1 MMKFFYSVLAVA
13 LIIGLFSSEMIAQE
27 KGEGDRVGGIRVGY
41 HASQYY
47 DAGNAYGDPMQSFYV
62 GLFRDTKIIPLLH
75 FGSGLEY
82 YKNGIK
88 TDDSNMRDLHY
99 LTIPL
104 NLKLKIG
111 PVFALGGF
119 SPSFKVAE
127 RITIDGNTEKPTDA
141 QKAEWFDIP
150 LFLGAGVKIWFV
162 SLEARYHWGMM
173 EVTDGYKAQSFQLG
187 AGISF

>member
-1 MMKFFYSVLAVA
+1 MKNIYSVLAAAV
-13 LIIGLFSSEMIAQE
+13 LIGLFNSEMKAQE
-27 KGEGDRVGGIRVGY
+27 KGDGDRVGGIRAGY
-41 HASQYY
+41 HASQFY
-47 DAGNAYGDPMQSFYV
+47 DSGNAYGDPMQSFYV
-62 GLFRDTKIIPLLH
+62 GLFRDTKIIPLLY

-82 YKNGIK
+82 YKNGVKI
-88 TDDSNMRDLHY
+88 DDANKRDLHY

-104 NLKLKIG
+104 NLKLKLG

-127 RITIDGNTEKPTDA
+127 RITTDGNTAKPTDA

-150 LFLGAGVKIWFV
+150 FFLGAGVKVWFV
-162 SLEARYHWGMM
+162 TLEARYLWGMR
-173 EVTDGYKAQSFQLG
+173 EVTDGYKSQSFQLG

>member
-1 MMKFFYSVLAVA
+1 MMKNIFSVLTIA
-13 LIIGLFSSEMIAQE
+13 LTLGLFSFEVNAQE
-27 KGEGDRVGGIRVGY
+27 KGEGDRVGGIRFGY
-41 HASQYY
+41 HASQFYT
-47 DAGNAYGDPMQSFYV
+47 DGNSFGDPMQSFYV
-62 GLFRDTKIIPLLH
+62 GLSRDTKIASLLH

-82 YKNGIK
+82 YKNGVKI
-88 TDDSNMRDLHY
+88 DDANKRDLHY
-99 LTIPL
+99 LSVPL

-127 RITIDGNTEKPTDA
+127 RITTDGDIAKPTDA

-150 LFLGAGVKIWFV
+150 LFLGAGVKILFV
-162 SLEARYHWGMM
+162 SLEARYHWGMR
-173 EVTDGYKAQSFQLG
+173 EVTEGYKTQSFQLG